1 MEAHFVRG
9 FAFLLARCVCDG
21 FFHAFK
27 ARSRFAFSRGIEEAF
42 MNLTTKKIALTA
54 VMSALAA
61 ALTLVSVP
69 LPGGGYYNFGDVAI
83 FMAAATLGPFLGALV
98 GGLGGALGDLF
109 LGYTFYA
116 PFTLVI
122 KALEALAAGGL
133 FALFSGTVAKEG
145 RVRKGVFCA
154 LSCLAGG
161 LLMAAGYFL
170 AEGLLLAEGGWQG
183 GLVNLP
189 WNVLQGAVSA
199 IVAAVL
205 LYVCR
210 LETLIKKTLNF
221 SRKNSGRENKDG
233 ADETKDGENTADRS

>member
-1 MEAHFVRG
+1 M
-9 FAFLLARCVCDG
+9 
-21 FFHAFK
+21 K
-27 ARSRFAFSRGIEEAF
+27 
-42 MNLTTKKIALTA
+42 LTTKKIAFTAVFSALTA
-54 VMSALAA
+54 V
-61 ALTLVSVP
+61 LTLVSVP

-83 FMAAATLGPFLGALV
+83 FSAAATLGPFLGALV
-98 GGLGGALGDLF
+98 GGLGGALGDLI

-116 PFTLVI
+116 PFTLLI
-122 KALEALAAGGL
+122 KAVEAFVAGAL
-133 FALFSGTVAKEG
+133 FALFKRTFVKESG
-145 RVRKGVFCA
+145 RVKNLVFSF
-154 LSCLAGG
+154 LSNLTGG